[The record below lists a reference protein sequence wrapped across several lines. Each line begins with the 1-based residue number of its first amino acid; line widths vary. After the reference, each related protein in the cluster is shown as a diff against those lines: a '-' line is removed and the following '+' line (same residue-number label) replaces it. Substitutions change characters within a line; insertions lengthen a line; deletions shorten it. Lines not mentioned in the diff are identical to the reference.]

1 MIHRRNHTW
10 NEILNDSILHLFLIL
25 LVIISFFPF
34 IYMFLLSFMDTY
46 SMKLT
51 LERLFSAEWT
61 MEHYRSLL
69 LTNGKFARYI
79 LNSSITSVYACSV
92 ICLVSA
98 MAAYAFSKKDFSGKE
113 KIFYLFLLSM
123 MVPGQ
128 ALLIPKFLIT
138 KDLGLL
144 NTYTGL
150 AIPTYSA
157 FGVILIRSF
166 MKGLPDD
173 LFEAADIDGC
183 GEVRKFISIVL
194 PLVKPSLISLTIL
207 TFINV
212 WGNLMWPLVAASGNM
227 TTVTQAVANMKNAM
241 TATNAGSLMAASTI
255 AFLPP
260 FILYLFLQKQFV
272 EGIALSGIKG

>member
-1 MIHRRNHTW
+1 MKKHSEHAW
-10 NEILNDSILHLFLIL
+10 GKILGDAGVRIFLIL
-25 LVIISFFPF
+25 LVIISVFPF
-34 IYMFLLSFMDTY
+34 IYMFILSFMSTY

-51 LERLFSAEWT
+51 IERILSAEWT
-61 MEHYRSLL
+61 VAHYKSLL
-69 LTNGKFARYI
+69 FTTGKFPRYI
-79 LNSSITSVYACSV
+79 LNSVITSVYTCTV
-92 ICLVSA
+92 ICLVST
-98 MAAYAFSKKDFSGKE
+98 MAAYAFAKKNFCGKN
-113 KIFYLFLLSM
+113 KVYYLFLLSM

-138 KDLGLL
+138 RDLGLL
-144 NTYTGL
+144 NSYTGL
-150 AIPTYSA
+150 SIPMYSA

-166 MKGLPDD
+166 MIGLPNE

-183 GEVRKFISIVL
+183 GEIRKFFSIAL
-194 PLVKPSLISLTIL
+194 PLAKPSIISLTIF

-212 WGNLMWPLVAASGNM
+212 WGNLMWPLVAASGEM
-227 TTVTQAVANMKNAM
+227 TTITQAVANMKNAM
-241 TATNAGSLMAASTI
+241 SITDSGALMAATTI

>member
-1 MIHRRNHTW
+1 MKRKKYSFSDLLADRVFR
-10 NEILNDSILHLFLIL
+10 LL
-25 LVIISFFPF
+25 LVLVVIVSVFPF
-34 IYMFLLSFMDTY
+34 IYMLLLSFMNTL

-51 LERLFSAEWT
+51 LTRLLNADWT
-61 MEHYRSLL
+61 IDHYRSIL
-69 LTNGKFARYI
+69 LTSGKFPRYI
-79 LNSSITSVYACSV
+79 LNSVITSVYACSV

-98 MAAYAFSKKDFSGKE
+98 MAAYAFSKKEFTGRNHL
-113 KIFYLFLLSM
+113 FYLFLMTM

-138 KDLGLL
+138 RDLGLL
-144 NTYTGL
+144 NTFTGL
-150 AIPTYSA
+150 AVPMYSA
-157 FGVILIRSF
+157 FGVVLIRSF

-183 GEVRKFISIVL
+183 GEIRKFISIVL
-194 PLVKPSLISLTIL
+194 PLARPAIVSLTIF
-207 TFINV
+207 TFIDV
-212 WGNLMWPLVAASGNM
+212 WGNLMWPLVAASGTM
-227 TTVTQAVANMKNAM
+227 TTITQAVANMKNAM
-241 TATNAGSLMAASTI
+241 SITDSGALMAASTI